1 MLQQQLTMRRLHVP
15 TRGYSPHRNNARY
28 AVGRRAKDY
37 YAVNDG
43 LKRALPTALARQDPS
58 TAPPH
63 LNSPHVAASR
73 PPPGALAAVPPARL
87 H

>member
-1 MLQQQLTMRRLHVP
+1 VLTTRRYKLGMLQQQLTMRRLHVP

-43 LKRALPTALARQDPS
+43 LKRAL
-58 TAPPH
+58 H
-63 LNSPHVAASR
+63 SR
-73 PPPGALAAVPPARL
+73 SAMRDRL
-87 H
+87 